1 MGVVSDKFIRS
12 GWHWEFGWLRR
23 PEMDTAEG
31 LFCYEEPDGDLLY
44 FGMRSAKVAAFL
56 DVMVDGKSGEKYL
69 CLSRRVP
76 VRQRVKVKR

>member
-1 MGVVSDKFIRS
+1 MSYVES
-12 GWHWEFGWLRR
+12 GWHWQYGWLRR
-23 PEMDTAEG
+23 PEMDDANG
-31 LFCYEEPDGDLLY
+31 HCYEEPDGDLLY

-56 DVMVDGKSGEKYL
+56 DVMIDDATGDKYL